1 MLEDTDIIPLMN
13 NAGRATIIFV
23 CAKCGAAYQAT
34 QQRLTVR
41 ATGSFS
47 CHVCK
52 EVLHS
57 WAGAFDYFD
66 WRAIEP

>member
-1 MLEDTDIIPLMN
+1 MLKGSDIRPLMN
-13 NAGRATIIFV
+13 NAGRTKIIFV
-23 CAKCGAAYQAT
+23 CAKCGAAYHAT

-47 CHVCK
+47 CHVCR
-52 EVLHS
+52 ELLYS